1 MALASAAFMCLMSRV
16 RREDPHHARGL
27 GSQAGIG
34 IRNWSDTAAIM
45 SDRSRAPIPL
55 LTGGCG
61 VLEPHRASASSLY
74 SI

>member
-55 LTGGCG
+55 LTEVG
-61 VLEPHRASASSLY
+61 VLEPHRPSASSLY